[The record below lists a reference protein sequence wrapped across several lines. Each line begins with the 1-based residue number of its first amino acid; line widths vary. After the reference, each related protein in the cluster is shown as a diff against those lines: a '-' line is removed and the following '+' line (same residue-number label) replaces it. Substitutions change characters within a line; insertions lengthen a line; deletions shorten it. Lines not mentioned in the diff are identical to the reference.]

1 MVNFSGLTTEL
12 LLKPIVIFPNI
23 DNLINTFLK
32 KLLNLSKEF
41 IPHVIYRFYEEN
53 DTFAQNIIAQN
64 ILNQNINFPTKLPH
78 TI

>member
-12 LLKPIVIFPNI
+12 LLKPIVIFPKI

-41 IPHVIYRFYEEN
+41 IPHVIY
-53 DTFAQNIIAQN
+53 
-64 ILNQNINFPTKLPH
+64 ILLGK
-78 TI
+78 